1 MLIEQYLFATFFN
14 YYGSILEDLYY
25 ESSEWYQL
33 GPSDSVWIKFIS
45 FSRTFSWNKGSRP
58 FFGRKVFLLDANTRQ
73 ISGINKWRFLLQC
86 LDDLDQGLRRLQSR
100 LYVVRGQPLDALPN
114 LIKRWKITYLSFEED
129 PEPFGRVRDENI
141 KAMCKEMGVKTV
153 TEKSH
158 TLYDLDRFVF

>member
-1 MLIEQYLFATFFN
+1 M
-14 YYGSILEDLYY
+14 
-25 ESSEWYQL
+25 

-58 FFGRKVFLLDANTRQ
+58 FFGRKVFLLDANNSRQ
-73 ISGINKWRFLLQC
+73 ILGINKWRFLLQC

-158 TLYDLDRFVF
+158 TLYDLDRFVFQIIIHDGC